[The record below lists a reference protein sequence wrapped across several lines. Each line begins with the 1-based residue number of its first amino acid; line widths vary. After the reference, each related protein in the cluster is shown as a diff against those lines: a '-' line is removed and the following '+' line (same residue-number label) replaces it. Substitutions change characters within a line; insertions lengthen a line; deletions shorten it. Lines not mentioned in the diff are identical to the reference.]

1 MADTV
6 KAVIILV
13 IWFAGFFGW
22 ISNII
27 ALFHAGPLAVWGGF
41 EILRCIGIVLT
52 PLGAILGYVAC

>member
-6 KAVIILV
+6 KVVIILA

-27 ALFHAGPLAVWGGF
+27 ALFHAGPLAAWGGL
-41 EILRCIGIVLT
+41 EILRCIGILVA
-52 PLGAILGYVAC
+52 PLGAILGYVG